1 MSQSQKKSP
10 GIDHRDI
17 VCSTR
22 GRKTICIPC
31 SEQQHNKIVAD
42 KDAFKSYID
51 ESYTAH
57 PELFPLDMAGGYEL
71 FGFQITSTKLGIKLR
86 RIRLRDTKDVY
97 TVRPSFVMPYM
108 TERVENVEKVMFLRR
123 FDVPYWAL
131 TYVFGRDDMYWYRME
146 MSFGRNSIVGTT
158 VKDAKKLPKDVA
170 SDEKHTHHKG
180 EKVYIATTVAN
191 ECILG
196 ASISPSAGTE
206 DLSQAY
212 GVFQKEV
219 HNVDPDYQPETVNT
233 DGWEATGK
241 AWKKLFP
248 GIIVILCF
256 LHAFLNIQKRCTKK
270 LGNLVKHIGERVWK
284 VYKAENKRSFM
295 QRARRLREWAEKNL
309 DGIVLE
315 KVKSLCEKAPLF
327 TKAYEHP
334 GAYRTSNM
342 VDRLMRWQDQY
353 LFNRQYFHGKLES
366 AELGVRAWVLLRNF
380 QPYCSRIT
388 GQKVTYVSAAVKLNG
403 FCYRENWLENLLVSA
418 SMYGYRQ

>member
-1 MSQSQKKSP
+1 MSQSQKKSLSV
-10 GIDHRDI
+10 DHRDI

-31 SEQQHNKIVAD
+31 SEQQYNKIVSD

-51 ESYTAH
+51 ESYIAH

-71 FGFQITSTKLGIKLR
+71 FGFQTTSTKLGIRLR
-86 RIRLRDTKDVY
+86 RIRLKDTEDVY

-158 VKDAKKLPKDVA
+158 VKDAKKMPKDVA

-180 EKVYIATTVAN
+180 KKVYIATTVAN

-196 ASISPSAGTE
+196 ASISLSAGTE

-219 HNVDPDYQPETVNT
+219 HNIDPDYQPETVNT

-248 GIIVILCF
+248 GITVMLCF
-256 LHAFLNIQKRCTKK
+256 FHAFLSIQKRCTKK
-270 LGNLVKHIGERVWK
+270 PGDLVKHRGERVWK

-334 GAYRTSNM
+334 DAYRTSNM

-388 GQKVTYVSAAVKLNG
+388 GQKMTCVSAAVKLND